1 MEKINRA
8 RYKNVS
14 LNFVLFYQKQ
24 MEDSAVLE
32 RKSVFSVS
40 AVLHSGSCQP
50 RTTVM
55 YVNKSTVR
63 PDHEC
68 LHVWDWNHWYMIFI
82 VCLQTKA
89 GAPE

>member
-32 RKSVFSVS
+32 LKSVFGVS
-40 AVLHSGSCQP
+40 AVLHSASCQP

-63 PDHEC
+63 PDH
-68 LHVWDWNHWYMIFI
+68 
-82 VCLQTKA
+82 
-89 GAPE
+89 